1 MFNEIVSSVFRIN
14 TNDTMYVSGRSV
26 QQLSVEDE
34 PARTVEVNL
43 SDRRSSHLS
52 HRSAND

>member
-1 MFNEIVSSVFRIN
+1 MKLLYSVVRIN

-34 PARTVEVNL
+34 PARTVEVNP

>member
-1 MFNEIVSSVFRIN
+1 MKLLYSVVRIN